1 MTSRSVIDGMTW
13 VFASNT
19 LARLVTVAGQV
30 VVGWLLVPEDF
41 GIYALALSMSAMIT
55 ALRNG
60 GIGQIMIQRA
70 DDLKARVRLYR
81 NYSLAV
87 NGLGTLVLLALAAP
101 AFGERT
107 SLALVLTGIAL
118 SLPLSAPSLIY
129 RSRLIIE
136 RKFRAVATMSLW
148 STVLWHASIA
158 LLALAGLGPVSF
170 AIAPLL
176 QAGYETIA
184 GQRYAGALRVDPAAH
199 KVEWREYFLLFAD
212 TRWIMLSSAALA
224 LATNGVYFAV
234 STLTDT
240 RTVGIFFFAFQLVL
254 ALSMPVYSAIE
265 TVLPTVLSS
274 LNRDRPQQVALY
286 VRVVRGIAVA
296 GIPFSI
302 VCALLLPPLMNM
314 VWRGKWDIAA
324 PAAQILVTCIPV
336 WLIVNAGRALI
347 DARGLWRVRFW
358 VLSAYAVGGIAAA
371 ALGSHYYGTV
381 DSIAIALT
389 IFYTVFV
396 AVFVIAQTRLGVPW
410 RSILLSLLVAAAISI
425 AALLLAFGIAASW
438 SAGTS
443 ALGVM
448 LLFVGLAAV
457 GNVLLRDTWQDIFST
472 VSTVAQRRRSG
483 ATAMSPAQQ

>member
-1 MTSRSVIDGMTW
+1 MTSRSAIDGMTW

-70 DDLKARVRLYR
+70 EELHAKVRLYR
-81 NYSLAV
+81 NYSLAI
-87 NGLGTLVLLALAAP
+87 NALGTLILLAMAAP

-129 RSRLIIE
+129 RSRLIVD
-136 RKFRAVATMSLW
+136 RNFRAVASMTLW
-148 STVLWHASIA
+148 STLLWHASIA
-158 LLALAGLGPVSF
+158 LLAFAGLGPVSF

-176 QAGYETIA
+176 QASYESIA
-184 GQRYAGALRVDPAAH
+184 GRRYAGALPVDPPAH
-199 KVEWREYFLLFAD
+199 KTQWRDYFLLFAD

-234 STLTDT
+234 SALTDT

-274 LNRDRPQQVALY
+274 LNRDRSQQVVLY
-286 VRVVRGIAVA
+286 ARVVRGIAVA

-302 VCALLLPPLMNM
+302 VCALLLPWLMNL

-358 VLSAYAVGGIAAA
+358 VLSAYAVGGIAVAA
-371 ALGSHYYGTV
+371 VASRYHGTV
-381 DSIAIALT
+381 ESIAIALAV
-389 IFYTVFV
+389 FYALFV
-396 AVFVIAQTRLGVPW
+396 AVFVMIQTRLGVPW
-410 RSILLSLLVAAAISI
+410 RSILLVLSVAAAISI
-425 AALLLAFGIAASW
+425 AALLLALGI
-438 SAGTS
+438 AGTS
-443 ALGVM
+443 AVAVM
-448 LLFVGLAAV
+448 LLFVGLAVV
-457 GNVLLRDTWQDIFST
+457 GNLLLRHTWQDIFLT
-472 VSTVAQRRRSG
+472 VSTYRR
-483 ATAMSPAQQ
+483 

>member
-1 MTSRSVIDGMTW
+1 MISRSVIGGMTW
-13 VFASNT
+13 VFASTT

-60 GIGQIMIQRA
+60 GIGQVMIQRA
-70 DDLKARVRLYR
+70 DDLKAKVRLYR

-87 NGLGTLVLLALAAP
+87 NGLGTLVLLAMAAA

-118 SLPLSAPSLIY
+118 SLPLSAPAVIY

-136 RKFRAVATMSLW
+136 RRFQAVATLALW
-148 STVLWHASIA
+148 STVLWHASIVV
-158 LLALAGLGPVSF
+158 LALAGLGPVSF

-176 QAGYETIA
+176 QAGYESIA
-184 GQRYAGALRVDPAAH
+184 GRRYAGALQVEPAAC
-199 KVEWREYFLLFAD
+199 KIERREYFLLFAD
-212 TRWIMLSSAALA
+212 TRWIMLSSVALA

-234 STLTDT
+234 GTLTDT

-254 ALSMPVYSAIE
+254 ALSMPIYSALE

-274 LNRDRPQQVALY
+274 LNRDRPRQVALY

-302 VCALLLPPLMNM
+302 VCALLLPSLMNL

-324 PAAQILVTCIPV
+324 PAAQILATCIPV

-347 DARGLWRVRFW
+347 DSRGLWRVRFW
-358 VLSAYAVGGIAAA
+358 VLSVYAVGGISAA
-371 ALGSHYYGTV
+371 ALGSRYYGTV
-381 DSIAIALT
+381 ESIAIALT
-389 IFYTVFV
+389 VFYTVFV
-396 AVFVIAQTRLGVPW
+396 TVFVIGQTRLGVLW
-410 RSILLSLLVAAAISI
+410 RSILPALLIAATISI

-438 SAGTS
+438 FADTS
-443 ALGVM
+443 ALRVM
-448 LLFVGLAAV
+448 LPFVALATV
-457 GNVLLRDTWQDIFST
+457 GNVLLRNTWQDIFST
-472 VSTVAQRRRSG
+472 VSTVIRRRSG
-483 ATAMSPAQQ
+483 ATAMSPAQE